1 MSRLR
6 WWFVALICA
15 GTIANYLARNS
26 LGVLAP
32 QLKTSLAMTTQQ
44 YSYVV
49 GAFQAA
55 YTVMQPVA
63 GFVVDRIGLRT
74 GFALFGVAWSVANML
89 HALAAGWIGL
99 ALFRGLLGMSE
110 AAAVPSGIKAI
121 AEWFP
126 ARERSVAVGWFNAGT
141 SLGALIA
148 PPIVV
153 AVTLW
158 ADWRVAFIVSGAVG
172 LVWAAAWYAFYRSP
186 TAGERAM
193 MAADRPAPPARRASA
208 REILGTAKFWAIAVP
223 RFLAEPAWQTFS
235 FWIPLY
241 LATERGMDLKQ
252 IALFAWLPF
261 LAADLG
267 GVLGGYLSPFLVGR
281 LRMPLIASRIT
292 GISLA
297 AVLMIAPGCIGL
309 AASPYVAIALFCVGG
324 FAHQMISVLINTLSA
339 DVFSPEEVGTANGF
353 IGQAGWI
360 GGLLF
365 SLLIGQFAD
374 TIGYGPLF
382 GALSFFD
389 LIGAAVLIA
398 SMKSLVAAES
408 PPVKRAT
415 LSRPPRFAL
424 TERGARPADADR
436 RYRRGGASV
445 RARAGYRAAAPA
457 RRRNGDGPAKL
468 GDRAGRRRHRRAGP
482 RSHGRRRVRLP
493 RLQPGSRRGSPRRRN
508 RPAAPQRAAR
518 RAALHLGAARRR
530 RVVADGRRS
539 PDPGL

>member
-1 MSRLR
+1 MKIRHLR
-6 WWFVALICA
+6 WWIVALICI

-32 QLKTSLAMTTQQ
+32 QLKATFAMSTQQ

-49 GAFQAA
+49 GAFQLA

-63 GFVVDRIGLRT
+63 GYIVDHFGLRA
-74 GFALFGVAWSVANML
+74 GFAVFGVAWSAANML
-89 HALAAGWIGL
+89 SALAGGWLSL
-99 ALFRGLLGMSE
+99 AFFRALLGASE
-110 AAAVPSGIKAI
+110 AAAIPSGMKAI

-126 ARERSVAVGWFNAGT
+126 ARERSVATGWFNAGT

-158 ADWRVAFIVSGAVG
+158 GDWRLAFIVTGAVG
-172 LVWAAAWYAFYRSP
+172 LVWAGAWYAFYRSP
-186 TAGERAM
+186 NEHPAITPDEQAM
-193 MAADRPAPPARRASA
+193 IAQDRPKVPARRASA
-208 REILGTAKFWAIAVP
+208 NEILGSAKFWVIAVP

-267 GVLGGYLSPFLVGR
+267 GVLGGYLSPFFMQHFRMR
-281 LRMPLIASRIT
+281 LIPSRVL

-309 AASPYVAIALFCVGG
+309 AASPYTAIALFCIGG

-339 DVFSPEEVGTANGF
+339 DVFTPEEVGTANGF
-353 IGQAGWI
+353 VGQAGWI

-365 SLLIGQFAD
+365 SLLIGQLAD
-374 TIGYGPLF
+374 SIGYAPLF
-382 GALSFFD
+382 GALAVFD
-389 LIGAAVLIA
+389 LIGAAVLIVFV
-398 SMKSLVAAES
+398 SRL
-408 PPVKRAT
+408 T
-415 LSRPPRFAL
+415 LPEAPN
-424 TERGARPADADR
+424 ARDSA
-436 RYRRGGASV
+436 
-445 RARAGYRAAAPA
+445 
-457 RRRNGDGPAKL
+457 
-468 GDRAGRRRHRRAGP
+468 
-482 RSHGRRRVRLP
+482 
-493 RLQPGSRRGSPRRRN
+493 
-508 RPAAPQRAAR
+508 
-518 RAALHLGAARRR
+518 
-530 RVVADGRRS
+530 
-539 PDPGL
+539 

>member
-1 MSRLR
+1 MKIRYLR
-6 WWFVALICA
+6 WWIVTLICV

-32 QLKTSLAMTTQQ
+32 QLKASFAMSTQQ

-49 GAFQAA
+49 GAFQLA

-63 GFVVDRIGLRT
+63 GYIVDHFGLRA
-74 GFALFGVAWSVANML
+74 GFAFFGVAWSAANML
-89 HALAAGWIGL
+89 SALAGGWLSL
-99 ALFRGLLGMSE
+99 AFFRALLGMSE
-110 AAAVPSGIKAI
+110 AAAIPSGMKAI

-126 ARERSVAVGWFNAGT
+126 ARERSVATGWFNAGT

-158 ADWRVAFIVSGAVG
+158 GNWRLAFVVTGAVG
-172 LVWAAAWYAFYRSP
+172 LVWAGAWYAFYRSP
-186 TAGERAM
+186 NDHPAITPEERAM
-193 MAADRPAPPARRASA
+193 IAQDRPLVPSRRASA
-208 REILGTAKFWAIAVP
+208 KEILGSAKFWVIAVP

-267 GVLGGYLSPFLVGR
+267 GVLGGYLSPFFIKHFGMR
-281 LRMPLIASRIT
+281 LIPSRVL

-309 AASPYVAIALFCVGG
+309 AASPYTAIALFCIGG

-339 DVFSPEEVGTANGF
+339 DVFTPEEVGTANGF
-353 IGQAGWI
+353 VGQAGWI

-365 SLLIGQFAD
+365 SLLIGQLAD
-374 TIGYGPLF
+374 TVGYAPLF
-382 GALSFFD
+382 GALAVFD
-389 LIGAAVLIA
+389 LIGAAVLIVFV
-398 SMKSLVAAES
+398 SRL
-408 PPVKRAT
+408 T
-415 LSRPPRFAL
+415 LP
-424 TERGARPADADR
+424 EARI
-436 RYRRGGASV
+436 
-445 RARAGYRAAAPA
+445 
-457 RRRNGDGPAKL
+457 
-468 GDRAGRRRHRRAGP
+468 
-482 RSHGRRRVRLP
+482 
-493 RLQPGSRRGSPRRRN
+493 
-508 RPAAPQRAAR
+508 
-518 RAALHLGAARRR
+518 
-530 RVVADGRRS
+530 
-539 PDPGL
+539 